1 MSFPTITFKHTNMS
15 VDYELQGRVTE
26 KFQSLERYIR
36 GKSDARCA
44 VEFAKVT
51 PQQHGPVY
59 RVEVNIWSDGVLYR
73 AEATKD
79 SFDAAIDSV
88 RSELDSELGR
98 ARTRRMSLW
107 RKGARKMKEMMQRSN

>member
-1 MSFPTITFKHTNMS
+1 MSFPTITFKHTNIS
-15 VDYELQGRVTE
+15 VDYELQGRLTD
-26 KFQSLERYIR
+26 KLQSLERYIG
-36 GKSDARCA
+36 GKSDTKCA
-44 VEFAKVT
+44 VEFVKVT

-79 SFDAAIDSV
+79 SFDAAIDGV

-98 ARTRRMSLW
+98 ARTKRMSLW
-107 RKGARKMKEMMQRSN
+107 RKGARKMKEMMQRGS